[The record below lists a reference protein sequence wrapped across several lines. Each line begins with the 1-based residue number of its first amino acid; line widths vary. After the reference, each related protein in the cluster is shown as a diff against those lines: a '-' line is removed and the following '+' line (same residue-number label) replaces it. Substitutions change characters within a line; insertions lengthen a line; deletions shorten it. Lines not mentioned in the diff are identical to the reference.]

1 MPTATTEQ
9 EAGTALLDLLAA
21 RNARRVYLAV
31 CDLQGQ
37 LRGKSVSIDKFHR
50 YLEKGFPVPPI
61 LGATDFTDV
70 VHPVFLYPEAERLG
84 DGLARVA
91 TDTAREIPWEPV
103 DANLLFLA
111 EMVDTSR
118 AWDPRALYRQI
129 EDTATAAGLRALQA
143 IEYECSLLR
152 ETHESVHAK
161 SFRDLQPVSR
171 DAALYGLARHSAQAE
186 FWNDLVTTLEHL
198 GIHVDACHWELAPAA
213 VEVVIR
219 CEEGVRAA
227 DQAVLCKTFA
237 KSFAQRRGL
246 MLTFMARLS
255 HLVAGHSG
263 HVHISLLDADGTP
276 AFFDAGREH
285 NMSLRFLHFI
295 GGLQRLLPEL
305 ALMLLPN
312 VNSWRRLDESAWSF
326 DARWCRWGI
335 DNRSAALRVMPG
347 DAQDLHLECRIPGAD
362 ANPYLALACVLAAGL
377 YGIDQKIDPTE
388 PVAGNAFKSTKR
400 MPRRFA
406 LPETFAEAIQRFKR
420 SRFARDVFGD
430 EFVRV
435 FAETRACQEREFR
448 NKVSEWELRRF
459 LESG

>member
-1 MPTATTEQ
+1 MPTATEQ
-9 EAGTALLDLLAA
+9 EAGTALEQLLAA
-21 RNARRVYLAV
+21 RNARRVYVAV

-37 LRGKSVSIDKFHR
+37 LRGKSVSVDRFRR

-61 LGATDFTDV
+61 LGAMDFTDV
-70 VHPVFLYPEAERLG
+70 VHPVHLYPEAERLG
-84 DGLARVA
+84 DGLARII
-91 TDTAREIPWEPV
+91 TETAREIPWEPV

-111 EMVDTSR
+111 EMADASR
-118 AWDPRALYRQI
+118 AWDPRALYRRI
-129 EDTATAAGLRALQA
+129 EDTAAAMGLRPLHA

-161 SFRDLQPVSR
+161 SFRDLQLMHR

-186 FWNDLVTTLEHL
+186 FWNDLISTLEHL
-198 GIHVDACHWELAPAA
+198 GILVDACHWELSPAA
-213 VEVVIR
+213 AEVVIR
-219 CEEGVRAA
+219 REEGVPAA
-227 DQAVLCKTFA
+227 DSAVLCKTFA

-276 AFFDAGREH
+276 AFFDPGREH

-326 DARWCRWGI
+326 DARWCQWGI

-347 DAQDLHLECRIPGAD
+347 EAADLHLECRIPGAD

-377 YGIDQKIDPTE
+377 HGIEQRIDPTE
-388 PVAGNAFKSTKR
+388 PLRENAFRSKQR
-400 MPRRFA
+400 MPKRLA
-406 LPETFAEAIQRFKR
+406 LPETFAEAIERFRR
-420 SRFARDVFGD
+420 SRFAREVFGED
-430 EFVRV
+430 FVRV
-435 FAETRACQEREFR
+435 FAETRASQEREFR